1 MALSALRTRSMVAG
15 GSDDPPK
22 PPHNYPR
29 IPAVPD
35 LMPLFTKFV
44 NEILG
49 VVAVLVVA
57 LLLSQAIKR
66 LVNLL
71 RDHKHVSALIA
82 TRLHAVRRWL
92 ITLMTMLVVMEALGI
107 FRGTWALVSTIL
119 AALALGFVASWSVLS
134 NATAAVLILIF
145 RPFRVGDEVEMLEI
159 TNGFPLGGRVI
170 DMNLFYTTLAELAP
184 VEKVEPVEPVEPVER
199 TEPTAAGAGA
209 GAGAVPEQAPAPQ
222 TITTSPPG
230 SEAVPTTPPRLIR
243 VPNNM
248 FFQRPVRT
256 RSGLSMESKA
266 PFFSRAK
273 G

>member
-1 MALSALRTRSMVAG
+1 
-15 GSDDPPK
+15 
-22 PPHNYPR
+22 
-29 IPAVPD
+29 VPD
-35 LMPLFTKFV
+35 LIPLSTKFV

-107 FRGTWALVSTIL
+107 FRGTWALVSTVL

-159 TNGFPLGGRVI
+159 TNGFPLGGRVL
-170 DMNLFYTTLAELAP
+170 DMNLLYTTLAEL
-184 VEKVEPVEPVEPVER
+184 EPAEPAERTEPVER
-199 TEPTAAGAGA
+199 TEPTVAAGAT
-209 GAGAVPEQAPAPQ
+209 PEQVPAPQ
-222 TITTSPPG
+222 TITPPPPG
-230 SEAVPTTPPRLIR
+230 SKAVPTTPPRLIR

-256 RSGLSMESKA
+256 RSGLSTDSKA